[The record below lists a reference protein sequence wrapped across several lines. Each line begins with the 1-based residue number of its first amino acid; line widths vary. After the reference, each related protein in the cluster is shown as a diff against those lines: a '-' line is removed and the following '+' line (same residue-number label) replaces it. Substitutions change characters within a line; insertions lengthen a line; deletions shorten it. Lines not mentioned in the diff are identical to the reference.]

1 MNYIRRMQ
9 PLLGTFV
16 EVGVAE
22 GPAAGSSID
31 SAFAAV
37 AEVHRLM
44 SYQDPDSDLSRLNRG
59 DGRPVPLR
67 KLTVNVLRLA
77 RALMQASGGRF
88 NCTVGGALERLGALP
103 TPAAAARLDH
113 GDADDIVIVDSCRVR
128 LRRPVHI
135 TLDGIAK
142 GFAVD
147 RAVAALAARGA
158 NSGWVNAGG
167 DLRVFGSVA
176 LPLSLRE
183 PGGFRTVGRLANR
196 AAATSVTSG
205 RPELGFPGR
214 IVSTTGTGVSRGSWT
229 VLARHAWR
237 ADALTKVAALLPDAQ
252 RAASIRRL
260 GGTLLEAGS
269 TAQ

>member
-1 MNYIRRMQ
+1 MNYLRRMQ

-59 DGRPVPLR
+59 NGRPVPLR
-67 KLTVNVLRLA
+67 KLTVNLLRLA

-88 NCTVGGALERLGALP
+88 NCTVGGALERLGMLP
-103 TPAAAARLDH
+103 APDVDAPLEH
-113 GDADDIVIVDSCRVR
+113 GDADDIVITDGHSAR
-128 LRRPVHI
+128 LRRPVHV

-147 RAVAALAARGA
+147 RAIAALRARGMA
-158 NSGWVNAGG
+158 SGWVNAGG
-167 DLRVFGSVA
+167 DLRVFGSIP
-176 LPLSLRE
+176 LPLTLRE
-183 PGGFRTVGRLANR
+183 TDGFRVIGEIANG
-196 AAATSVTSG
+196 AAATSITRDRPDTS
-205 RPELGFPGR
+205 FPGR
-214 IVSTTGTGVSRGSWT
+214 IVSTSDAQVHRGSWT
-229 VLARHAWR
+229 VLARQAWR
-237 ADALTKVAALLPDAQ
+237 ADALTKVAALLPPTQ
-252 RAASIRRL
+252 RAATIRRL
-260 GGTLLEAGS
+260 GGTLLESG
-269 TAQ
+269 TVPR